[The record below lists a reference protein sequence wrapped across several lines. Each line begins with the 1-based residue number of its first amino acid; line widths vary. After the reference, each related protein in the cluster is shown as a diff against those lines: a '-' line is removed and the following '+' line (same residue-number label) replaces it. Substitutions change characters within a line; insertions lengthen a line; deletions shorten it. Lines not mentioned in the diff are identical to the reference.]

1 MGRSRTSWLVVVGT
15 LCLAFAGCS
24 GTDTRLDDPISVDG
38 RADGGAA
45 GNAGNAMAAGG
56 DARAEA
62 DPQPPR
68 RGQGPV
74 GRVMDQM
81 EIEAQA
87 RKRTAQHYYKQ
98 GLKFFKD
105 ADFVRAEDMFR
116 RAYDQDPTLSDA
128 RKKLG
133 EAMMFLGKR
142 DGEIRTTLEEL
153 GEEMRVGQQQ
163 QLSETRRLIDEGRD
177 ALNNGDTD
185 RALQNLSR
193 ARERLVWFEFGE
205 DISQLRAEAQ
215 RLFDRARDEKIVT
228 ERRDREAREKDA
240 TMEADR
246 LEQQSRKEE
255 ARRVEQ
261 IMRRA
266 DDAMQRRDYPHAVQL
281 YERVLALRPQHEAAR
296 KVLKEA
302 SELSRLQRYQNASE
316 TLVLESE
323 KVWEGVELAA
333 IPHAET
339 FRFPDDERDWQA
351 VKLRADSLDAQLS
364 EESFEIQQIRN
375 KLGELRIS
383 FDFSAETTLEDAIN
397 FIRDYSALNIT
408 VDPEIDT
415 QEKTVKMRLS
425 EVRLQEALNLLL
437 ANTGLA
443 YTFRENTLYI
453 TEPGK
458 AYGSQIFDVYNV
470 TDILNK
476 VRNFPGPSIRVK
488 SNDES
493 DDSGGASPFSFD
505 ESDGDG
511 EGELDPESL
520 RELVIE
526 STGGEEVWE
535 EAQSTLEAHQG
546 QLLVNGTRELHL
558 AVRNF
563 LENLR
568 EGSDLFVIVEARFID
583 LVDDFLED
591 IGVDS
596 RNLGLPPGQAFGT
609 PYGSLNSNRTGGFD
623 QGFQS
628 LGSPSNP
635 SLVMGFDRVAARMQN
650 ILDGFAGGLTGT
662 RLASQLTGL
671 TLQAT
676 WLDPFQINAILRAA
690 QEERESRIITAP
702 RVTASNR
709 QRVYV
714 SVITQRAYVQDYELV
729 SGGTG
734 LVVQEV
740 ADPVISTF
748 QDGVILDVQPVIS
761 SDRRYITLDVRPT
774 IAELVNGTI
783 PTVAISLGS
792 ITAAAQLVEIDLPEI
807 SLQQTFTSVTVPDGG
822 TVLLGGFRGF
832 DEREYESTVPII
844 GHLPFIK
851 NLFRRQA
858 YLRERRSLYIM
869 ITASVVDLRAAERRK
884 YN

>member
-1 MGRSRTSWLVVVGT
+1 
-15 LCLAFAGCS
+15 
-24 GTDTRLDDPISVDG
+24 
-38 RADGGAA
+38 
-45 GNAGNAMAAGG
+45 
-56 DARAEA
+56 
-62 DPQPPR
+62 
-68 RGQGPV
+68 
-74 GRVMDQM
+74 M

>member
-1 MGRSRTSWLVVVGT
+1 
-15 LCLAFAGCS
+15 
-24 GTDTRLDDPISVDG
+24 
-38 RADGGAA
+38 
-45 GNAGNAMAAGG
+45 
-56 DARAEA
+56 
-62 DPQPPR
+62 
-68 RGQGPV
+68 
-74 GRVMDQM
+74 MDQLEM
-81 EIEAQA
+81 EAQA
-87 RKRTAQHYYKQ
+87 RKRTAQHYYTQ

-116 RAYDQDPTLSDA
+116 KAYDQDPTLTDA
-128 RKKLG
+128 RRKLG

-142 DGEIRTTLEEL
+142 DGEIRTTLEQL
-153 GEEMRVGQQQ
+153 GEEIRVGQQQ
-163 QLSETRRLIDEGRD
+163 QLAETRRLIDDGRS
-177 ALNNGDTD
+177 ALDDGEVD

-193 ARERLVWFEFGE
+193 ARERLVWFDFGT
-205 DISQLRAEAQ
+205 DISALRSEAQ
-215 RLFDRARDEKIVT
+215 SLFDRARDQKIT
-228 ERRDREAREKDA
+228 MEEADRRR
-240 TMEADR
+240 MEADAEAEATR
-246 LEQQSRKEE
+246 LDQQSRDEE
-255 ARRVEQ
+255 DQRVGQ
-261 IMRRA
+261 MMRRA
-266 DDAMQRRDYPHAVQL
+266 TDSMQRRDYEHAVQL
-281 YERVLALRPQHEAAR
+281 YERVLAVRPQHEEARRILKDAA
-296 KVLKEA
+296 
-302 SELSRLQRYQNASE
+302 ELRRLQRFQNAAE
-316 TLVLESE
+316 TNRLESE
-323 KVWEGVELAA
+323 KVWEGVDYAA
-333 IPHAET
+333 IPYAEP
-339 FRFPDDERDWQA
+339 FSFPDDERFWQVE
-351 VKLRADSLDAQLS
+351 VKQRAAAQGLTLAD
-364 EESFEIQQIRN
+364 ESYEVQQIRN

-458 AYGSQIFDVYNV
+458 AYGTQIFDVYNV

-488 SNDES
+488 SNDEA

-505 ESDGDG
+505 ESDGDD
-511 EGELDPESL
+511 EGQLDPETL
-520 RELVIE
+520 RDLVIE
-526 STGGEEVWE
+526 STGGEESWE
-535 EAQSTLEAHQG
+535 ESESTVEAHQG
-546 QLLVNGTRELHL
+546 QLLVNATRELHL
-558 AVRNF
+558 SVRSF
-563 LENLR
+563 LDNLR

-596 RNLGLPPGQAFGT
+596 RNLGLPPGQTFGT

-623 QGFQS
+623 QGFQT

-635 SLVMGFDRVAARMQN
+635 SLVMGFDRVASRIQH

-662 RLASQLTGL
+662 RLSSQLRGL

-774 IAELVNGTI
+774 IAELVNGVI

-832 DEREYESTVPII
+832 DEREYESNVPII
-844 GHLPFIK
+844 GHLPLIK

-869 ITASVVDLRAAERRK
+869 ITASVVDLRAAEKRK